1 MSENWKSDWET
12 DRYLVV
18 ITKPGSTQPA
28 AIIHRLKKGTA
39 RGNMKMAGKVTPH
52 PISNAKITKVE
63 FAKWIGIRII
73 EDSPIL
79 QKWFQKIKEG
89 EGIEV

>member
-1 MSENWKSDWET
+1 MSEDWESDWET

-18 ITKPGSTQPA
+18 ITKSGSTQPA

-52 PISNAKITKVE
+52 PISNAKITKAE
-63 FAKWIGIRII
+63 FAKWIGIRIL
-73 EDSPIL
+73 EDSPNFTE
-79 QKWFQKIKEG
+79 WFKSVG
-89 EGIEV
+89 ER

>member
-1 MSENWKSDWET
+1 MSKDWET
-12 DRYLVV
+12 DRYLVE
-18 ITKPGSTQPA
+18 ITKPSTTQPA

-39 RGNMKMAGKVTPH
+39 RGDMKHAGQITH
-52 PISNAKITKVE
+52 PISKAGITKEE

-79 QKWFQKIKEG
+79 QEWFQKIKEG
-89 EGIEV
+89 GDIEE